1 MSNLTKNYVSSPTP
15 IEYKTANSE
24 ALGSLLGI
32 SKSNKRLLSARDKSI
47 SPSSSDSFKYFET
60 TLMSSKEVTF
70 NAGDPSMLDTDFA
83 SFLKTKAKRK
93 YNVIRFD
100 RKHNIKSFDF
110 TLTYTQLAEWGA
122 KNQIATPITRA
133 FLGSILFTGCSN
145 VKNTETYEDLPL
157 EAHVR
162 FESIGDGV
170 GTEGAVDGFGDNM
183 GGPSFTFTYS
193 FTSKYIYLFV
203 SAITPFRLI
212 PKADGTFVDLS
223 YAEGRGQYVGET
235 REKNA
240 VNLNKETGA
249 TQYVGFTA
257 NADVHFDLEMSI
269 RDNSI
274 SSVDSNFTAVDISSK
289 DFTDDEAVIATNAKT
304 FTIHPTR
311 GEICTYGMMPASDV
325 DLEVATDVVPIKYTS
340 RLFKSDM
347 PAVHAFIEK
356 LEDVIK
362 RSSTTVDTIPFVIK
376 SVIRTKG
383 KYNVRGDYFI
393 DSQADSF
400 GSILITEAGIY
411 DAKKDE
417 FKITTRVF
425 DKTTAAG
432 NETVGALKEHLGS
445 NVSEY
450 LKSITE
456 DNPSIHHTS
465 TSDKILSLIRN
476 ISFETPDNLSVYS
489 EVSFIRSSSDFEC
502 VKAFLELGSENGG
515 HDDSVIYFN
524 ADNSIRVCS
533 FKDYDM
539 VEPVIVYPLDAITDI
554 AANSSLKPV
563 VKIKDVARVFDE
575 ENSRFV
581 YFITTNCGLIFKG
594 YFDYDAG
601 KFVGEFI
608 RAFDDKEIPI
618 ATNEIVSV
626 VHRDT
631 DYIVFT
637 GNAGNVSLFD
647 VKESKF
653 VYLPKRF
660 NPDEKVC
667 AISYTRTPI
676 EDTINGIVFATNKR
690 TACYSLTGGWDYS
703 HLCGENVFAHAKLG
717 INDNTDLIACV
728 DGYEN
733 VPSVQAGPYR
743 YYLGVRRDTAGEIP
757 VYCRIELKTGKV
769 DECAVPDFKMFNA
782 KLAYDGDRYIVAI
795 GGAPTSTVTLETPD
809 DIKDYVAIY
818 DTIADTWLDIENN
831 EFVLENN
838 SYESDSVKRKL
849 SDLQPVFVDGNT
861 VYIMRPEV
869 KFFTHN
875 ATTNVFELNTA
886 VDNCG
891 YKLVISNEGVTVEKI
906 DCNIEF
912 LNNRNVQLYP
922 VGKENGAIYFA
933 YGAKV
938 TETVTEVVNNTN
950 VSTIIFK
957 AYRIGLV
964 GFNLSDETV
973 EVIGSVDLT
982 HPYFDELYSSEYVSA
997 IDDLFDRA
1005 AIAVGKRAFVVY
1017 ALNGMLVVK
1026 HSLGSTADNWG
1037 GTEDDVLLKSVTFT
1051 PLYHETGSD
1060 VKLEGAV
1067 TKIKNERLLE
1077 ANEYDVLWNRFGRST
1092 ENVTMSFVDESHVV
1106 ILGGNALRLPIVM
1119 DISSDKPYINRVP
1132 STVPRIE
1139 GEPDTAV
1146 LNGNNYGD
1154 YIRVVSTPG
1163 LVCDSISLVEVGNHV
1178 FALNK
1183 IKDYLKPSI
1192 YYLNKS
1198 DDSYF
1203 RWMRDCTT
1211 SGNTATK
1218 FYSNYKGF
1226 AVGAFAVFIPETVK
1240 NKVDDIWFESPSY
1253 SEDYVAPTYNCDPA
1267 LRSFASFTFLAGK
1280 KKRVILTNEL
1290 YPNKAI
1296 FICENDNSAKATA
1309 YCITAT
1315 GVGLDVREF
1324 TTAKLSGIS
1333 TLNKEWEVR
1342 PESILTGGS
1351 YGKYS
1356 FIVAST
1362 GIVRVDF
1369 TAILNGEEY
1378 IDMEFSNLF
1387 EDGLPNKAVCQDTE
1401 YLYVSGGKSLSNDVN
1416 NEFYKISKYKLA
1428 IADNGRIET
1437 QHSVLNVSTNAS
1449 RCPIYTTGDSVCVY
1463 GKEVYSVDN
1472 SVIRTRATI
1481 YSCLKSDMKY
1491 APKRAVFDI
1500 GKITSSE
1507 YNRYNPKLHAMSID
1521 GHEVLLA
1528 FGGRQG
1534 TSTEITTSVELFDV
1548 ERRRWVSIPAL
1559 PTKLQNINF
1568 IGNKIVFATKLNED
1582 DTLSAYLHILTLKCN
1597 DFDTYD
1603 FEWDDEAIADSQPVA
1618 SSCVS
1623 NVSADGKKY
1632 LAIGVDTDG
1641 NLLNS
1646 ESSMKIYTAGENGFD
1661 ATVLPTIVLNSQL
1674 SYHVLAAYFGS
1685 DGNVRVALY
1694 DESGASGSTIVIW
1707 KYTELTGWT
1716 SISAGS
1722 GVSGLE
1728 DFATYF
1734 GRRIS
1739 TLKSISGL
1747 FGIAVKD
1754 CYVYTFGVKIK
1765 LVGFA
1770 DDAIYVKEIFD
1781 TRPNYN
1787 AAGIEDETDFTEFTF
1802 DERGWIFTFDNTS
1815 NEFVAISPALNGY
1828 KTSTIK
1834 RDDSTVIS
1842 VSGSTNLVCKL
1853 VVNDDDNTLAVDYDS
1868 IDGHFSPNLLEPVI
1882 DSNGNPVQYD
1892 ENKKYRL
1899 YEDKYLI
1906 ESTKAG
1912 ALIRD
1917 IERNTSDSTREF
1929 DYATIMD
1936 IENFEFDELPEI
1948 NICNGKLSIVGIND
1962 GKVRSIIIAFTF
1974 DYIHADTLD
1983 YVAAS
1988 GKLPLAV
1995 YFSDAK
2001 QAYLF
2006 CETNRLHLE
2015 VRSHGKLFAENDY
2028 LTKFSP
2034 KVLGCDNRDN
2044 FYLYDEDGT
2053 DSSVY
2058 SINIDINDK
2067 YNQLY
2072 YRNILHTGVKLSTL
2086 PDVSIVDGVA
2096 ISLKRGLTIV
2106 LDGSG
2111 FDTSYLR
2118 NDYFEEGYGRVV
2130 ESDDLIL
2137 HLTKDGANSYI
2148 KVYDTTLAGKT
2159 VKSFILSKAADDEL
2173 DTELTVPFDA
2183 PVVFTAVTPDD
2194 KSMHLILIK
2203 DDILYNINTV
2213 NGNVARADIS
2223 SWGLPNLAFAKTYKD
2238 PRGFGTYILTKDSK
2252 YIYAAWNGEHLEY
2265 MPADLSISHLDTIE
2279 DVESYNAFKDE
2290 IVVTDNNGRR
2300 ECIRRGEACG
2310 IEYCDKP
2317 IFDGIPGLSILKS
2330 AVPKFERFGEF
2341 LDGTELWAKKTENF
2355 MIYVYPT
2362 KVEVIHNQSG
2372 ATKIV
2377 NLTGEATDICWIVEA
2392 NGILL
2397 IGQGSSE
2404 NLTKIHAL
2412 KYDDEFGFAYRNDF
2426 EIDNY
2431 LPKCCG
2437 VAAGAT
2443 TARSDATDDGMYR
2456 EGHIVF
2462 ANGRLDNTIVE
2473 INFEYSSEY
2482 ETVADAFE
2490 TMHLRQFEI
2499 NAFNELSGDV
2509 VHKFHLVHSRNNS
2522 IIILGDSSSTSRVIN
2537 FDKTYELPV
2546 IVNFNFNRNGRTL
2559 YVYQLMDSIHVG
2571 TVTDDVSVGTV
2582 VNAYEIQVNRDG
2594 ALASQKLVGQMPLPE
2609 ILSDKADVVAYNEN
2623 DRLPTVETVLTY
2635 CPVIFFID
2643 TIKPISEINQP
2654 FVGADKLRTSSIGS
2668 LSKLAPVAVEV
2679 ADDNT
2684 PVVWFS
2690 AGIDVDKLVL
2700 VGLNVNGRLHVENI
2714 STVLD
2719 SAKPVLH
2726 YGESEMYDNEICP
2739 SLVNKYVKDESSIVL
2754 HSYNDGNQVFHIK
2767 NVDGTVSDIDKDSS
2781 DYPFGS
2787 GDVLLKQVFVYGEND
2802 RSVTFI
2808 DTTGN
2813 VYTYDRVLKK
2823 FMDVNGEIGVDI
2835 PYFSSEIKILPCKID
2850 MNKEGINVAKR
2861 IWAFSNE
2868 SPYNSSM
2875 YGDEGIS
2882 KKDDTLLD

>member
-1 MSNLTKNYVSSPTP
+1 MSNLTNNYVSSPTP

-24 ALGSLLGI
+24 ALDSLLGI
-32 SKSNKRLLSARDKSI
+32 SKSNKRVLSARDKSI

-122 KNQIATPITRA
+122 KNQIATPITRT

-145 VKNTETYEDLPL
+145 VKDTETYEDLPL

-170 GTEGAVDGFGDNM
+170 GTEGAVDGFGDSM

-212 PKADGTFVDLS
+212 PKADGTFVDLA

-240 VNLNKETGA
+240 VVLNKETGA

-274 SSVDSNFTAVDISSK
+274 SSVDSNFTAVDIGSK
-289 DFTDDEAVIATNAKT
+289 DFTDDESVIATNAKT

-325 DLEVATDVVPIKYTS
+325 DLEVATDIVPIKYTS

-347 PAVHAFIEK
+347 PAVRAFIEK

-400 GSILITEAGIY
+400 GDILITEVGVY

-417 FKITTRVF
+417 FKVTTRVF
-425 DKTTAAG
+425 DKTTSAG
-432 NETVGALKEHLGS
+432 NENVGALKEHLGS

-456 DNPSIHHTS
+456 DNPNIRHTS
-465 TSDKILSLIRN
+465 TSSEILSLIRS

-524 ADNSIRVCS
+524 KDNSIRVCS

-539 VEPVIVYPLDAITDI
+539 VEPVIVYPLDAITGI
-554 AANSSLKPV
+554 AANSSLKAII
-563 VKIKDVARVFDE
+563 KIKDVARVYDE
-575 ENSRFV
+575 ENTRFV

-594 YFDYDAG
+594 YFDYEAG

-608 RAFDDKEIPI
+608 RAFDDKEVPI
-618 ATNEIVSV
+618 ATNETVTV
-626 VHRDT
+626 VHRDA

-637 GNAGNVSLFD
+637 GNAGNASLFD
-647 VKESKF
+647 VKKSEF

-660 NPDEKVC
+660 DPDETVC
-667 AISYTRTPI
+667 AISYTGSETTL
-676 EDTINGIVFATNKR
+676 DGIVFATNKR
-690 TACYSLTGGWDYS
+690 TVCYSFAGGWDDTY
-703 HLCGENVFAHAKLG
+703 LCGENVFAHAKLG

-733 VPSVQAGPYR
+733 IPSVQAGPYR

-769 DECAVPDFKMFNA
+769 DECAIPDFKMFNA
-782 KLAYDGDRYIVAI
+782 KLAYDGDRYIVAV

-818 DTIADTWLDIENN
+818 DTIADTWLEIENN

-838 SYESDSVKRKL
+838 SYESDSVKHKL
-849 SDLQPVFVDGNT
+849 SDLQPVFVNGNT

-875 ATTNVFELNTA
+875 ATTNVFELNTI

-891 YKLVISNEGVTVEKI
+891 YKLVIDATGVTVEKI

-922 VGKENGAIYFA
+922 IGKENDALYFA

-938 TETVTEVVNNTN
+938 TETVTDVVNNTT
-950 VSTIIFK
+950 VTTIVFK

-964 GFNLSDETV
+964 GLKLSDETV

-1026 HSLGSTADNWG
+1026 HSLGAVANNWG

-1051 PLYHETGSD
+1051 PLYHETASD
-1060 VKLEGAV
+1060 VELEGAV

-1077 ANEYDVLWNRFGRST
+1077 ANEYDVLWSRFGRLT
-1092 ENVTMSFVDESHVV
+1092 ENVSMSFVDESHVV
-1106 ILGGNALRLPIVM
+1106 ILGGNALRLPVVM
-1119 DISSDKPYINRVP
+1119 DVSGDKPYVYRIP

-1139 GEPDTAV
+1139 DEPDTAV

-1163 LVCDSISLVEVGNHV
+1163 LVCDSIALAEAGNHV

-1211 SGNTATK
+1211 SGNTANK

-1226 AVGAFAVFIPETVK
+1226 VVGAFAVFIPETVK
-1240 NKVDDIWFESPSY
+1240 KKSDDIWFESPSY
-1253 SEDYVAPTYNCDPA
+1253 ADDYVAPTYNCDPA
-1267 LRSFASFTFLAGK
+1267 VRSFASFTFLANM
-1280 KKRVILTNEL
+1280 KKRAILTNEL
-1290 YPNKAI
+1290 YPNKAV
-1296 FICENDNSAKATA
+1296 FICESDNDANAVA

-1315 GVGLDVREF
+1315 GVGLSINEISID
-1324 TTAKLSGIS
+1324 KLSES
-1333 TLNKEWEVR
+1333 PTLSKEWEDR

-1369 TAILNGEEY
+1369 AAILNGSLEY
-1378 IDMEFSNLF
+1378 MEFSNLF
-1387 EDGLPNKAVCQDTE
+1387 EDGLPNKAVCQDAE
-1401 YLYVSGGKSLSNDVN
+1401 YLYVSGGKSFANNVN

-1437 QHSVLNVSTNAS
+1437 QHSVLNVPTNAS
-1449 RCPIYTTGDSVCVY
+1449 HCPIYTTRDSVCVY
-1463 GKEVYSVDN
+1463 GKEVYSTNGEVTH
-1472 SVIRTRATI
+1472 TRATI
-1481 YSCLKSDMKY
+1481 YSCRKADMKY
-1491 APKRAVFDI
+1491 APKRPVFDI

-1507 YNRYNPKLHAMSID
+1507 YNRYNPKLHSLSID

-1548 ERRRWVSIPAL
+1548 ERRQWVSIPAL
-1559 PTKLQNINF
+1559 PTKLQNVNF

-1582 DTLSAYLHILTLKCN
+1582 DTLSAYLHVLTLQCN

-1603 FEWDDEAIADSQPVA
+1603 FEWVDEEISDSRPVA
-1618 SSCVS
+1618 SRCVS
-1623 NVSADGKKY
+1623 NISGSGEKY
-1632 LAIGVDTDG
+1632 LAVGIDANG

-1646 ESSMKIYTAGENGFD
+1646 EASMKVYTVGENGLEIT
-1661 ATVLPTIVLNSQL
+1661 ALPTIVLNSQL

-1716 SISAGS
+1716 SVSAGS
-1722 GVSGLE
+1722 GVEGLE
-1728 DFATYF
+1728 DFGIDF

-1739 TLKSISGL
+1739 TLKSVSGL
-1747 FGIAVKD
+1747 FDVAVRD
-1754 CYVYTFGVKIK
+1754 CYVYVFGLKIK

-1770 DDAIYVKEIFD
+1770 DDTLYVKEIFD

-1787 AAGIEDETDFTEFTF
+1787 AAGLEDETDFTEFTF
-1802 DERGWIFTFDNTS
+1802 DERGWIFTFNNS
-1815 NEFVAISPALNGY
+1815 ANKFVAIAPALSGH
-1828 KTSTIK
+1828 KTSTIE
-1834 RDDSTVIS
+1834 RVDGDIVS
-1842 VSGSTNLVCKL
+1842 VSGSSNFVCKL
-1853 VVNDDDNTLAVDYDS
+1853 LVVDGDLVIDYDS
-1868 IDGHFSPNLLEPVI
+1868 IDGHFSPDILEPVI
-1882 DSNGNPVQYD
+1882 NSDGTTVQYD
-1892 ENKKYRL
+1892 VNKKYRL
-1899 YEDKYLI
+1899 YENKYLI
-1906 ESTKAG
+1906 ESTKTG
-1912 ALIRD
+1912 VLIRD
-1917 IERNTSDSTREF
+1917 IERNNASWTY
-1929 DYATIMD
+1929 DYAILTGL
-1936 IENFEFDELPEI
+1936 ENFEFDELPEI
-1948 NICNGKLSIVGIND
+1948 NICNGRISIIGSANS
-1962 GKVRSIIIAFTF
+1962 KVYSIIISLTF
-1974 DYIHADTLD
+1974 DYTHVDTLE
-1983 YVAAS
+1983 YMLPAS

-1995 YFSDAK
+1995 YFSDDK

-2028 LTKFSP
+2028 LTKFEP
-2034 KVLGCDNRDN
+2034 EVIGCDNRDN
-2044 FYLYDEDGT
+2044 FYMYDKDGT
-2053 DSSVY
+2053 DSGIY
-2058 SINIDINDK
+2058 LINIDIDDK

-2072 YRNILHTGVKLSTL
+2072 YRNILHTGIKLSEF

-2106 LDGSG
+2106 LDGPG
-2111 FDTSYLR
+2111 FETSYLR
-2118 NDYFEEGYGRVV
+2118 DDYFEEGYGRVV
-2130 ESDDLIL
+2130 TNDDLVL
-2137 HLTKDGANSYI
+2137 HLTKDGTNSYI
-2148 KVYDTTLAGKT
+2148 KVYDTTLAGKILR
-2159 VKSFILSKAADDEL
+2159 SFILSKAANDGL
-2173 DTELTVPFDA
+2173 DTELSVPLDA
-2183 PVVFTAVTPDD
+2183 PIAYTTVDGDD
-2194 KSMHLILIK
+2194 KALHLILLK
-2203 DDILYNINTV
+2203 DNILYDINTA

-2223 SWGLPNLAFAKTYKD
+2223 DYNLPNMEFAKTYKD
-2238 PRGFGTYILTKDSK
+2238 PEGFGAYILTKDGK
-2252 YIYAAWNGEHLEY
+2252 YLRFSYVAGVLTVST
-2265 MPADLSISHLDTIE
+2265 ADLSVSHLDTIE
-2279 DVESYNAFKDE
+2279 DVESYDAFRDE
-2290 IVVTDNNGRR
+2290 IVVTDGSGRR
-2300 ECIRRGEACG
+2300 ERIRRGEACG
-2310 IEYCDKP
+2310 IEYYDEP
-2317 IFDGIPGLSILKS
+2317 VFDNIPGLSVMKS
-2330 AVPKFERFGEF
+2330 SVAKFERFGEF
-2341 LDGTELWAKKTENF
+2341 LDGTELSAKKTDSF
-2355 MIYVYPT
+2355 MVYVYPT
-2362 KVEVIHNQSG
+2362 KVEVIHIQSG

-2377 NLTGEATDICWIVEA
+2377 ALTGESPKVCWIAEA
-2392 NGILL
+2392 NDILV
-2397 IGQGSSE
+2397 IGQASNDS
-2404 NLTKIHAL
+2404 LTKIHAL

-2426 EIDNY
+2426 EITDD
-2431 LPKCCG
+2431 LVKCAG

-2443 TARSDATDDGMYR
+2443 TARSDATDNHMYR

-2462 ANGRLDNTIVE
+2462 ANNTGTNKIFE
-2473 INFEYSSEY
+2473 INFEYSDEY
-2482 ETVADAFE
+2482 ETVAEAFE

-2499 NAFNELSGDV
+2499 NAFNELTDDDL
-2509 VHKFHLVHSRNNS
+2509 HKFHLVHSRNNS

-2571 TVTDDVSVGTV
+2571 TVTDDVSAGTV

-2594 ALASQKLVGQMPLPE
+2594 ALANQKLVGQMPLPE

-2654 FVGADKLRTSSIGS
+2654 FVGADSLRTSTIGS
-2668 LSKLAPVAVEV
+2668 LSKLSPVAIEF
-2679 ADDNT
+2679 ADDKT

-2690 AGIDVDKLVL
+2690 AGDEADKLVL
-2700 VGLNVNGRLHVENI
+2700 VGLKVGGRLHVEDI

-2719 SAKPVLH
+2719 SSRPVLH
-2726 YGESEMYDNEICP
+2726 YGESEMYDNEMCP
-2739 SLVNKYVKDESSIVL
+2739 NLVNKYVKDESSIVL
-2754 HSYNDGNQVFHIK
+2754 YNYNGGNQVFHIK
-2767 NVDGTVSDIDKDSS
+2767 NVDGTVSDIDKNSS

-2787 GDVLLKQVFVYGEND
+2787 TNVPLKQVFVYGEND